1 MPTVTS
7 LMLKPLQLESYKL
20 LTEVSTRQR
29 NEPLKQKSSRYS
41 ALLEGPIS
49 SIVCNVPDRPDVQA
63 IAILGYN

>member
-1 MPTVTS
+1 MLTAKP
-7 LMLKPLQLESYKL
+7 LMLKPLNLDNYTF
-20 LTEVSTRQR
+20 LTEVSARQS